1 MAFGKWAKEG
11 ETIDD
16 LQIGGLKIIQRVQGF
31 RFGIDS
37 VLLSHFVC
45 LGKNDK
51 VLDLGTGTGIIP
63 LLLSPRI
70 NEGHI
75 SALEILPDMAET
87 ASRSVRMNGLED
99 RVDVLCGD
107 LKECISYYKPGTFD
121 VVVTNPPYMNVG
133 GGIVNPGDSKAI
145 ARHEIKCTLEDVV
158 RAAALMLKHLGRFYM
173 VHKPE
178 RMADI
183 ICVMRDYRLEPKKL
197 RFVHSGEGKKASM
210 VLVNGLKGGNPQ
222 VDILP
227 PLYIYRDGE
236 YSEEIRGIYG
246 YSEKKEV

>member
-1 MAFGKWAKEG
+1 
-11 ETIDD
+11 
-16 LQIGGLKIIQRVQGF
+16 
-31 RFGIDS
+31 
-37 VLLSHFVC
+37 
-45 LGKNDK
+45 
-51 VLDLGTGTGIIP
+51 
-63 LLLSPRI
+63 
-70 NEGHI
+70 
-75 SALEILPDMAET
+75 
-87 ASRSVRMNGLED
+87 
-99 RVDVLCGD
+99 
-107 LKECISYYKPGTFD
+107 
-121 VVVTNPPYMNVG
+121 
-133 GGIVNPGDSKAI
+133 
-145 ARHEIKCTLEDVV
+145 
-158 RAAALMLKHLGRFYM
+158 M

-222 VDILP
+222 VNILP